1 MLSIV
6 IGVHHVWRHRRRA
19 DADDE
24 DAVRHLTTS
33 LLPLP
38 DLFQNQYLR
47 LRRHGH
53 RGSLTLLACLLALP
67 LAALLWA
74 ILSFTVAISTFCFV
88 GAAGGGANVHTRTLL
103 GTVLGVLLALAV
115 LTLLVFWDAW
125 REQPTSEPE
134 EDHARGVGAGR
145 KLVREAWLT
154 NTVRRMKIA
163 RAQVMGDIR
172 ARATKMKTAA
182 GRTLRMGRTTDG
194 NGSAK
199 DSTSSV

>member
-24 DAVRHLTTS
+24 DAVRRHLIASFSTHHILQS
-33 LLPLP
+33 R
-38 DLFQNQYLR
+38 YLR
-47 LRRHGH
+47 LRSHGH
-53 RGSLTLLACLLALP
+53 GGSLTLLACLLALP
-67 LAALLWA
+67 LAALLWV
-74 ILSFTVAISTFCFV
+74 ILSFTVAIATFCFV
-88 GAAGGGANVHTRTLL
+88 GSAGSANVHTRALL

-134 EDHARGVGAGR
+134 EDYARGVGAQ
-145 KLVREAWLT
+145 KELVREGWLT
-154 NTVRRMKIA
+154 NKVRRIKIV
-163 RAQVMGDIR
+163 RAQVMDGIR
-172 ARATKMKTAA
+172 ARVTKAAA
-182 GRTLRMGRTTDG
+182 GQALSIGQTTDE

-199 DSTSSV
+199 ESGTNSV